1 MKKKLFLFPVLL
13 LAITNGFSQVKKDET
28 PKPTPTKIKVYTPTG
43 AATRPGTNDSA
54 YKWVV
59 KTDLFAFVSG
69 EFPIIYEY
77 RIAPKF
83 SVEGSAGITYAYL
96 PNNIFSSTSS
106 SDNIENQKAGI
117 GSAFR
122 GTIKYY
128 PSSDYDAI
136 EGWSFGLQLF
146 YKSTNREYN
155 EESSYSG
162 LTDSKTKVG
171 ASLIIGKQIFADSN
185 VTFQSYIGVGF
196 ANTTRKY
203 YETNSSGTG
212 LVDIETKDAAP
223 NFQLGFQIGFGN

>member
-1 MKKKLFLFPVLL
+1 M
-13 LAITNGFSQVKKDET
+13 
-28 PKPTPTKIKVYTPTG
+28 
-43 AATRPGTNDSA
+43 
-54 YKWVV
+54 
-59 KTDLFAFVSG
+59 
-69 EFPIIYEY
+69 
-77 RIAPKF
+77 
-83 SVEGSAGITYAYL
+83 

-203 YETNSSGTG
+203 FETNSSSPKPFE
-212 LVDIETKDAAP
+212 IETKDAAP